1 MKFKTLVLAT
11 VIGAIAVSGCG
22 ILNGKPAK
30 VEPTEQSVLNYCK
43 NNIKGFE
50 EVKPTLGILSSHD
63 RNKIELFT
71 SNSESENLLMDFK
84 LVAGY
89 KTKGVIFTGHPIIEE
104 LLWRNGNSYL
114 YGKNAAY
121 FSDLHYLELS
131 YKFQN
136 GDYMLPF
143 RGVIHNYKNNDDY
156 AMLRCEPIVPQS
168 YDKIRNGEY
177 FPELAESYSDSV
189 TPLSKLESVIYKMS
203 EPDNIDRELTDHYVI
218 YNDLSTLGHELR
230 HDGSDAS
237 IMWIKKINIYEKPEI
252 CADDYSFV
260 SEFILDK
267 DYLLYESF
275 GFVEKVKNQYTF
287 KLIYKEKGGTIN
299 KVVKSYSLKKGDEF
313 TIGNLTFRL
322 LSFVSFPEGTRVKL
336 QLTKFDR
343 MNLPQLDE
351 DKISELPFSRYVS
364 TDYYNL

>member
-22 ILNGKPAK
+22 VLNGKPAK

-63 RNKIELFT
+63 QNNIEFFST
-71 SNSESENLLMDFK
+71 NSDAENSLMDLK
-84 LVAGY
+84 LVIGY
-89 KTKGVIFTGHPIIEE
+89 KTKGVIFEGHPLIEE

-114 YGKNAAY
+114 YDKNATS
-121 FSDLHYLELS
+121 FSDLNYLELS

-156 AMLRCEPIVPQS
+156 AVLRCEPIVPQS
-168 YDKIRNGEY
+168 YDKVRKGEY
-177 FPELAESYSDSV
+177 LPELAERYSDSV
-189 TPLSKLESVIYKMS
+189 NPLSKLESVIYKMS
-203 EPDNIDRELTDHYVI
+203 EPSKFARNLTDHFVNYA
-218 YNDLSTLGHELR
+218 DLSMMR
-230 HDGSDAS
+230 HDGSNTSDR
-237 IMWIKKINIYEKPEI
+237 WVKKINIYEKPEI
-252 CADDYSFV
+252 CADDYSYV

-275 GFVEKVKNQYTF
+275 GLVEKIKNQYTF

-322 LSFVSFPEGTRVKL
+322 ISFISFSDGTRVKL

-343 MNLPQLDE
+343 MNLPQLDV
-351 DKISELPFSRYVS
+351 DKISRLPFSNSVS

>member
-22 ILNGKPAK
+22 ILNDKPAK
-30 VEPTEQSVLNYCK
+30 VEPTEQSVLQYCK

-63 RNKIELFT
+63 QNNIEFFST
-71 SNSESENLLMDFK
+71 NSDAENLLMDLK
-84 LVAGY
+84 LVIGY
-89 KTKGVIFTGHPIIEE
+89 KTKGVIFEGHPLIEE

-114 YGKNAAY
+114 YDKNATS
-121 FSDLHYLELS
+121 FSDLNYLELS

-156 AMLRCEPIVPQS
+156 AVLRCEPIVPQS
-168 YDKIRNGEY
+168 YDKVRKGEY
-177 FPELAESYSDSV
+177 FPELAERRGDSV

-203 EPDNIDRELTDHYVI
+203 EPSKFARNLTDHFVN
-218 YNDLSTLGHELR
+218 YNDLSMMR
-230 HDGSDAS
+230 HDGSNTSD
-237 IMWIKKINIYEKPEI
+237 MWVKKINIYEKPEI

-275 GFVEKVKNQYTF
+275 GLVEKIKNQYTF

-322 LSFVSFPEGTRVKL
+322 ISCISFSDGTRVKL

-343 MNLPQLDE
+343 MNFPQLDV
-351 DKISELPFSRYVS
+351 DKISRLPFSNSVS

>member
-22 ILNGKPAK
+22 ILNDKPAK
-30 VEPTEQSVLNYCK
+30 VEPTEQSVLQYCK

-63 RNKIELFT
+63 QNNIEFFST
-71 SNSESENLLMDFK
+71 NSDAENSLMDLK
-84 LVAGY
+84 LVIGY
-89 KTKGVIFTGHPIIEE
+89 KTKGVIFEGHPLIEE

-114 YGKNAAY
+114 YDKNATS
-121 FSDLHYLELS
+121 FSDLNYLELS

-156 AMLRCEPIVPQS
+156 AVLRCEPIVPQS
-168 YDKIRNGEY
+168 YDKVRKGEY
-177 FPELAESYSDSV
+177 LPELAERYSDSV
-189 TPLSKLESVIYKMS
+189 NPLSKLESVIYKMS
-203 EPDNIDRELTDHYVI
+203 EPSKFARNLTDHFVNYA
-218 YNDLSTLGHELR
+218 DLSMMR
-230 HDGSDAS
+230 HDGSNTSDR
-237 IMWIKKINIYEKPEI
+237 WVKKINIYEKPEI

-275 GFVEKVKNQYTF
+275 GLVEKIKNQYTF

-322 LSFVSFPEGTRVKL
+322 ISFISFSDGTRVKL

-343 MNLPQLDE
+343 MNLPQLDV
-351 DKISELPFSRYVS
+351 DKISRLPFSNSVS

>member
-1 MKFKTLVLAT
+1 MKFKSLVLAT
-11 VIGAIAVSGCG
+11 VIGAVAVSGCG
-22 ILNGKPAK
+22 VLKDKTAK

-63 RNKIELFT
+63 QNNIEFFST
-71 SNSESENLLMDFK
+71 NSDAENSLMDLK
-84 LVAGY
+84 LVIGY
-89 KTKGVIFTGHPIIEE
+89 KTKGVIFEGHPLIEE

-114 YGKNAAY
+114 YDKNATS
-121 FSDLHYLELS
+121 FSDLNYLELS

-156 AMLRCEPIVPQS
+156 AVLRCEPIVPQS
-168 YDKIRNGEY
+168 YDKVRKGEY
-177 FPELAESYSDSV
+177 LPELAERYSDSV
-189 TPLSKLESVIYKMS
+189 NPLSKLESVIYKMS
-203 EPDNIDRELTDHYVI
+203 EPSKFARNLTDHFVNYA
-218 YNDLSTLGHELR
+218 DLSMMR
-230 HDGSDAS
+230 HDGSNTSDR
-237 IMWIKKINIYEKPEI
+237 WVKKINIYEKPEI

-275 GFVEKVKNQYTF
+275 GLVDKIKNQYTF

-322 LSFVSFPEGTRVKL
+322 ISFISFSDGTRVKL

-343 MNLPQLDE
+343 MNLPQLDV
-351 DKISELPFSRYVS
+351 DKISRLPFSNSVS

>member
-1 MKFKTLVLAT
+1 MRFKTLVLAT
-11 VIGAIAVSGCG
+11 VIGAVAVSGCG

-50 EVKPTLGILSSHD
+50 EVKPELGILSSHD
-63 RNKIELFT
+63 QNKIELFT
-71 SNSESENLLMDFK
+71 SNSDSENFLMDFK

-89 KTKGVIFTGHPIIEE
+89 KTKGVIFEGHPLIEE

-114 YGKNAAY
+114 YDKNSIS
-121 FSDLHYLELS
+121 FSDLKYLELS
-131 YKFQN
+131 YKYQN

-143 RGVIHNYKNNDDY
+143 RGIIHNYKNNDDY
-156 AMLRCEPIVPQS
+156 AMLRCDPIVPYS
-168 YDKIRNGEY
+168 YDKIRKGEY
-177 FPELAESYSDSV
+177 FPELAERYGDSV

-203 EPDNIDRELTDHYVI
+203 EPSEFARNLTDHYVN
-218 YNDLSTLGHELR
+218 YADLSMMR
-230 HDGSDAS
+230 HDGSNTSD
-237 IMWIKKINIYEKPEI
+237 MWVKKINIYEKPEI

-275 GFVEKVKNQYTF
+275 GLVEKIKNQYTF
-287 KLIYKEKGGTIN
+287 KLIYKKKGGTIN

-322 LSFVSFPEGTRVKL
+322 ISFISFSDGTRVKL
-336 QLTKFDR
+336 QLTKFDK
-343 MNLPQLDE
+343 MNLPQLDV
-351 DKISELPFSRYVS
+351 DKISRLPFSNSVS

>member
-50 EVKPTLGILSSHD
+50 EVKPTLGILSSDD

-71 SNSESENLLMDFK
+71 SNYESENSFEDFK
-84 LVAGY
+84 LVVGY
-89 KTKGVIFTGHPIIEE
+89 KTKGVIFEGHPLIEE

-114 YGKNAAY
+114 YDKNATS
-121 FSDLHYLELS
+121 FSDLNYLELS

-156 AMLRCEPIVPQS
+156 AVLRCEPIVPQS
-168 YDKIRNGEY
+168 YDKVRKGEY
-177 FPELAESYSDSV
+177 FPELAERRGDSV

-203 EPDNIDRELTDHYVI
+203 EPSKFARNLTDHYVN
-218 YNDLSTLGHELR
+218 YADLSMMR
-230 HDGSDAS
+230 HDGSNTSDR
-237 IMWIKKINIYEKPEI
+237 WVKKINIYEKPEI

-275 GFVEKVKNQYTF
+275 GLVEKIKNKYTF

-322 LSFVSFPEGTRVKL
+322 LSFISFPDGTRVKL

-343 MNLPQLDE
+343 MNLPQLDV
-351 DKISELPFSRYVS
+351 DKISRLPFSNSVS